1 MHPAYRIDLAHKF
14 VALSWNEFP
23 AMERLRDVV
32 REAVADPEFRPG
44 MNFLWDRSPGQESP
58 ASTEYLCDALYYLQ
72 VLAERIGPHSWAI
85 IAHSEADFGKARLL
99 EARSDSI
106 KVTVRA
112 FKCSGDAEEWL
123 RNPVRY
129 EGNILQY
136 LRWNPMLL
144 APLIA

>member
-1 MHPAYRIDLAHKF
+1 
-14 VALSWNEFP
+14 
-23 AMERLRDVV
+23 MERLRDVV

-44 MNFLWDRSPGQESP
+44 MNFLWDRNPGQESP
-58 ASTEYLCDALYYLQ
+58 ASTEYLGDALYYLQ

-85 IAHSEADFGKARLL
+85 VAHCEADFGKGRML

-112 FKCSGDAEEWL
+112 FKSSRDAEEWL

-129 EGNILQY
+129 EGNITQL
-136 LRWNPMLL
+136 LAWSPKLL